1 MNRYQQAAS
10 ELTDIVG
17 AAPVG
22 HLVRAMHISLKNKFV
37 YAATAKC
44 GCSTIKKTLIR
55 LELEDDTL
63 EFFDPEDIHRREF
76 SPFLTPLQIPNFS
89 NFIKNGPT
97 FRFCFSRHP
106 FDRILS
112 AYLDKIVRNK
122 PEKSLIMA
130 QLGKD
135 PKSTEQ
141 ISFAAFVDVVVNQP
155 VEKMDPHWRIQYH
168 QTFQDKISYD
178 FMGRVERLKDD
189 LHVVGEKLRV
199 DIGAYYSEE
208 IRHMTS
214 ARDYIDD
221 FFTTEIRRKVAAKY
235 AIDFEYFAYDA

>member
-10 ELTDIVG
+10 ELTDIAG

-22 HLVRAMHISLKNKFV
+22 HLVRAMHISLKNNFV

-55 LELEDDTL
+55 LELEDDAL

-76 SPFLTPLQIPNFS
+76 SPFLTPLQIPNISKFLS
-89 NFIKNGPT
+89 NGNT

-106 FDRILS
+106 FERILS

-122 PEKSLIMA
+122 PEKAQIMA
-130 QLGKD
+130 QLGKE
-135 PKSTEQ
+135 PNSTEQ
-141 ISFAAFVDVVVNQP
+141 ITFAAFVDAVVDQP
-155 VEKMDPHWRIQYH
+155 VEKMDPHWRTQYH

-178 FMGRVERLKDD
+178 FIGRVERLETD
-189 LHVVGEKLRV
+189 LLIVGEKLGV

-208 IRHMTS
+208 TRHMTN
-214 ARDYIDD
+214 ARNYIGD
-221 FFTTEIRRKVAAKY
+221 FFTTDIRRKVAVKY